1 MKNLGPLDELMG
13 MLPGMNTKAL
23 KGLSVDDREI
33 VKVQAI
39 IQSMT
44 LEERENPNIVD
55 SRRRKRIA
63 NGSGTTVQDVNK
75 LLKQFK
81 ETQKMMKRF
90 TDNGKDYEEK
100 KGKFGLPFF

>member
-1 MKNLGPLDELMG
+1 MI
-13 MLPGMNTKAL
+13 PGMNTKAL

-33 VKVQAI
+33 VKIQAI

-44 LEERENPNIVD
+44 PAERENPSLID
-55 SRRRKRIA
+55 SKRRKRIA
-63 NGSGTTVQDVNK
+63 QGSGTTVQDVNK

-90 TDNGKDYEEK
+90 TDMEKNHEEK
-100 KGKFGLPFF
+100 KGNLECPFSNI

>member
-1 MKNLGPLDELMG
+1 

-90 TDNGKDYEEK
+90 TDMEKTMKKK
-100 KGKFGLPFF
+100 KGNLVYPFSNKYLLNGR